1 LENRS
6 GLKNSIFCKM
16 YSIENNILKIDH
28 KEIIFDY
35 PVKECLEIG
44 DMLILY
50 LNYFDKVIPIENNV
64 YGVSLKEGEIIWQI
78 EKRKYPKGGY
88 SRKRCRFIG
97 ISYRENKLRLHNW
110 CSTNLIV
117 EPTTGK
123 VLEEEE
129 TR

>member
-1 LENRS
+1 V
-6 GLKNSIFCKM
+6 
-16 YSIENNILKIDH
+16 YSIKNNILKIAH
-28 KEIIFDY
+28 KEIVFDY
-35 PVKECLEIG
+35 PVKEYLEIG

-50 LNYFDKVIPIENNV
+50 LDYFDKVIPIENNV
-64 YGVSLKEGEIIWQI
+64 FGISLKESEIIWQI

-88 SRKRCRFIG
+88 SSMRCPFIG
-97 ISYRENKLRLHNW
+97 ISFRENKLRLHNW

-117 EPTTGK
+117 EPTTGM

>member
-1 LENRS
+1 
-6 GLKNSIFCKM
+6 M
-16 YSIENNILKIDH
+16 YSNENKILKIDL
-28 KEIIFDY
+28 KEIVFDY
-35 PVKECLEIG
+35 PIKDHLEIG
-44 DMLILY
+44 DILIVFLD
-50 LNYFDKVIPIENNV
+50 YFDKVIPIENNV
-64 YGVSLKEGEIIWQI
+64 YGVSLKAGKIIWQI

-88 SRKRCRFIG
+88 SSMRCHFIG

-123 VLEEEE
+123 VLEVEE